1 MAEYI
6 NKKTKAVIESDLVV
20 SGGDWE
26 LVEPKNEDK
35 TPTIEELKS
44 LLTELGVEFNPK
56 AKKPELLE
64 LYETHKQ
71 E

>member
-1 MAEYI
+1 MKQYKD
-6 NKKTKAVIESDLVV
+6 KKTRAIVYTDSDL
-20 SGGDWE
+20 GGDWE
-26 LVEPKNEDK
+26 LVSSKKDEKG
-35 TPTIEELKS
+35 PTIEELKS

-64 LYETHKQ
+64 LYEAHKQ

>member
-1 MAEYI
+1 MKQYKD
-6 NKKTKAVIESDLVV
+6 KKTGAIIYTESDL
-20 SGGDWE
+20 GGDWE
-26 LVEPKNEDK
+26 LVSSEKEDK

>member
-1 MAEYI
+1 MKQYKD
-6 NKKTKAVIESDLVV
+6 KKTGAVVYTDSDL
-20 SGGDWE
+20 GGDWE
-26 LVEPKNEDK
+26 LVSSTKEDK